1 MNTFFLLTVSIKIL
15 ASWMLSWRMKIQS
28 NIDDLM
34 KVGGQFECVKEDG
47 LQLNLNV
54 FCSYDSDFQK
64 FSFYSLDNAFN
75 LRAIH
80 YLRPSILGLLIK
92 TDPFQLFISP
102 NRPSTMTQLQW
113 ARLSMS
119 TLHNI
124 DFITKW
130 IRITVSVLLFSV
142 LVIQWPDQ
150 FSLKNRL
157 KRTES
162 SF

>member
-1 MNTFFLLTVSIKIL
+1 MNTFFLLTVSIRIL
-15 ASWMLSWRMKIQS
+15 VSWLLSWRINILS
-28 NIDDLM
+28 NVDGLM

-47 LQLNLNV
+47 LQPNLTV

-64 FSFYSLDNAFN
+64 FSFYSLDNAFY

-92 TDPFQLFISP
+92 TDQFQFFIPS
-102 NRPSTMTQLQW
+102 NRPSTLTQFKL

-124 DFITKW
+124 DLIIKW

-142 LVIQWPDQ
+142 LVIQWPDHFFTQ
-150 FSLKNRL
+150 KQ
-157 KRTES
+157 TES
-162 SF
+162 GF